1 MRLSKWEAARDA
13 TEKANTRRCIGFEFE
28 VEAIMRSLHPDVVVG
43 VALPEGG
50 EYEGLARFS
59 LR

>member
-1 MRLSKWEAARDA
+1 
-13 TEKANTRRCIGFEFE
+13 
-28 VEAIMRSLHPDVVVG
+28 MRSLHPDVVVG
-43 VALPEGG
+43 VAVPEGG